1 MSNHHVC
8 RGPGGLNVCGE
19 GMLAARA
26 PLEREMRRDIV
37 MVVKR
42 ILYSRLGL
50 SSAHILEIGRD
61 GEETVHVDS
70 FG

>member
-1 MSNHHVC
+1 
-8 RGPGGLNVCGE
+8 
-19 GMLAARA
+19 MLAARA

-37 MVVKR
+37 TVVKR